1 MVREKKAGKKLP
13 IVRSK
18 KELNNNRRTRMKNVM
33 FKFTDSYYIAHTN
46 WMPVS
51 LRIPTPAEAKF
62 APTRS
67 LSPVSSGD
75 KYGNVGSIPNCSP

>member
-1 MVREKKAGKKLP
+1 ILIILK
-13 IVRSK
+13 
-18 KELNNNRRTRMKNVM
+18 
-33 FKFTDSYYIAHTN
+33 N

-67 LSPVSSGD
+67 LSPVSCGA
-75 KYGNVGSIPNCSP
+75 KYGNVGSIPNCSLMISGMLSPLENRPVAR